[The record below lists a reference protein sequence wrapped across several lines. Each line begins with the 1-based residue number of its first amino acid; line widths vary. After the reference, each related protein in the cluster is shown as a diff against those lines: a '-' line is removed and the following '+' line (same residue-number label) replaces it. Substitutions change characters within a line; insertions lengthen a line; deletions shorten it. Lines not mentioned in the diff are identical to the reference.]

1 MNIFSNFIPNK
12 YVTFGD
18 GDQPWINDFVKT
30 KIRFK
35 NQLYNTYMK
44 SGYNGNDCN
53 MLHEA
58 INEGSE
64 IISNRKEEYYYH
76 LASKLSNPS
85 TNVKTWWSILKAFY
99 NS

>member
-18 GDQPWINDFVKT
+18 RDQPWINDFVKT

-35 NQLYNTYMK
+35 NQLYNTYIK
-44 SGYNGNDCN
+44 SGCNGNDCN

-58 INEGSE
+58 IMKVLQLLATGKKS
-64 IISNRKEEYYYH
+64 II
-76 LASKLSNPS
+76 
-85 TNVKTWWSILKAFY
+85 TT
-99 NS
+99 